1 MNKFIAG
8 FLLLLALLGTCAFI
22 AYQYYLP
29 KLVAQALVEEGS
41 SSSYIPQSVQERI
54 DRYREPINNGADKV
68 VRQMHHSGIPLSTVL
83 REIDNVD
90 AQDIQLAVDEITQ
103 SNPKNTNEV
112 FNILKRNIN
121 TNLDI
126 EPLRHSFNANV
137 NMKMVHNAIAGHEQ
151 MNLSDEVSL
160 QLFKNVTREI
170 LIRKE
175 QLYLQNQRQSKLR

>member
-1 MNKFIAG
+1 MKKFIAG
-8 FLLLLALLGTCAFI
+8 FLMLLALVGTCAYI

-41 SSSYIPQSVQERI
+41 SSSYIPQSVQKQI
-54 DRYREPINNGADKV
+54 DQYREPINNGADKV
-68 VRQMHHSGIPLSTVL
+68 VHQMHHSRIPLSTVL
-83 REIDNVD
+83 REIDHVEAD
-90 AQDIQLAVDEITQ
+90 DIERAVDEIAQ

-126 EPLRHSFNANV
+126 EPLRHSFNANM
-137 NMKMVHNAIAGHEQ
+137 NMKMIHNAIAGHKQ

-170 LIRKE
+170 LIKKE